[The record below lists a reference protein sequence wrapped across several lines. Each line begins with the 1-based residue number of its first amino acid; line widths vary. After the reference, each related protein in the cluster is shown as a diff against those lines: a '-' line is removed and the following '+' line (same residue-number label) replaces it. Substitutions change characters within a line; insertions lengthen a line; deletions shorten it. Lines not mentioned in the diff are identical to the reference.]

1 MKDRLHPVGFEAFL
15 KANYNVQGSVGY
27 QTWLSGVLA
36 GAVLIIGPPALPSE
50 DEVVAAGSKAAD
62 LTLNSLVPDDPTT
75 ESPAAVGE
83 TIVPVSESPAAVAS
97 PEASGAVSL

>member
-1 MKDRLHPVGFEAFL
+1 MKDQLHPVGYEAFL

-50 DEVVAAGSKAAD
+50 DE
-62 LTLNSLVPDDPTT
+62 LTPSHSPEVETIVPPA
-75 ESPAAVGE
+75 EASAAVGE
-83 TIVPVSESPAAVAS
+83 TIVPVSESPAVVAS
-97 PEASGAVSL
+97 PEASGAVSP